1 LVIIPFHSR
10 ARLSRRKTMGELLLG
25 SSAEAIYVH
34 SLSGDCR
41 KLGEV
46 SSSRPHADGGTTSIL
61 FSHDA
66 RVIFSAGNDGTIA
79 ISKLE
84 GTTLGRLPKY
94 VGISCS
100 MGSISVILLR
110 STFSNKQTN
119 KQTPRTCVRWRGEG
133 PFAQRRRPGVFA
145 R

>member
-1 LVIIPFHSR
+1 
-10 ARLSRRKTMGELLLG
+10 MGELLLG

-46 SSSRPHADGGTTSIL
+46 SSSRPHEDGGTTSIL

-100 MGSISVILLR
+100 MGSISAIILRESLPENQPT
-110 STFSNKQTN
+110 SE
-119 KQTPRTCVRWRGEG
+119 PRDLFILPVSLI
-133 PFAQRRRPGVFA
+133 
-145 R
+145 